1 MQKQEISR
9 FTGEIMEENAEIR
22 KLMELCERLPKVNQ
36 GYIMNLNKSTTTK
49 IIYVYELLRFND
61 YLTETKHVNEN
72 AINFGTYAEITYDDI
87 REYFRINIKKGNGYS
102 TVQRTRTALNGWFG
116 HLSDIHV
123 ASGNPVCSGK
133 ALEQLFWETTGKE
146 PKNSGNQK
154 AGLEVAGF
162 LDAVENGTGLS
173 DIQKK
178 HHEKYRFRDMA
189 MIALILDTGI
199 KISEVN
205 ALNIEDFDRNFSQIY
220 IQKRTINLKKDTRE
234 KLEQYIDHGRAVQ
247 SGPDDRVSPLF
258 VTSDGRRL
266 AVRSIQRVLKKYSAA
281 GSNPQTVSAEKLR
294 EISAA
299 SFYRETRDMQELKKR
314 LGVKSMTAIEKYIAQ
329 DKKE

>member
-1 MQKQEISR
+1 MK
-9 FTGEIMEENAEIR
+9 ENAEIR
-22 KLMELCERLPKVNQ
+22 KLMELCERLPEVNQ

-61 YLTETKHVNEN
+61 YLTEKKNVHEN
-72 AINFGTYAEITYDDI
+72 MINFGTYSEITYDDI
-87 REYFRINIKKGNGYS
+87 REYFRINIEKGNGYS
-102 TVQRTRTALNGWFG
+102 TVQRTRTALNGWFN
-116 HLSDIHV
+116 HLSDLRV
-123 ASGNPVCSGK
+123 VSGNPVCSGK

-146 PKNSGNQK
+146 AKSSGNKK

-189 MIALILDTGI
+189 MIALILDAGI
-199 KISEVN
+199 RISEVN

-220 IQKRTINLKKDTRE
+220 IQKRTINLKKDTSE
-234 KLEQYIDHGRAVQ
+234 KLEQYIDHGRTVP
-247 SGPDDRVSPLF
+247 SGSDDRVSPLF

-281 GSNPQTVSAEKLR
+281 GSNPQTISAEKLR

-299 SFYRETRDMQELKKR
+299 SFYQETKDMQELRER

-329 DKKE
+329 DGKE